1 MDEAVKNAL
10 GVDICVGHVFMG
22 RVGTRGVKD
31 GFYVVEQRPNDAP
44 YTLIRHLCV
53 PHPEGRQMC
62 GTYPN

>member
-31 GFYVVEQRPNDAP
+31 GS
-44 YTLIRHLCV
+44 T
-53 PHPEGRQMC
+53 GRAKAQ
-62 GTYPN
+62 